1 LTLTRVLV
9 GLAALAL
16 AGTSLTWAA
25 DPVACVTEIRKG
37 RGQVQFKTAGASEW
51 TAPQPLQVLRE
62 GDQLRATAD
71 ARLVVLYHAGGAV
84 LTVTAAN
91 SPLTVGAP
99 PAGPSGQA
107 GAVAAGVAQFLVGK
121 QGPQTYRRAAS
132 RSIDGAEDA
141 VMLTPRE
148 TRLLP
153 GPVTFE
159 WEGPEQALYRL
170 RVSGPQGMLWEQDD
184 VPRRPVPYPAT
195 APRLVPGVQ
204 YAWELEAP
212 GRSAQRARFE
222 ILAEAEARRIR
233 EQLTALDGARGYSPG
248 TLRVM
253 KAVVL
258 YQADLYQEVRRE
270 LEPIAPGSDDPTV
283 HTLLGHVYQRVG
295 LSRLAALA
303 FDRARALTSGP

>member
-1 LTLTRVLV
+1 M
-9 GLAALAL
+9 
-16 AGTSLTWAA
+16 
-25 DPVACVTEIRKG
+25 
-37 RGQVQFKTAGASEW
+37 QVKTAGASAW

-132 RSIDGAEDA
+132 RSIDAAEDA
-141 VMLTPRE
+141 VMLAPRE
-148 TRLLP
+148 TRLMP

-170 RVSGPQGMLWEQDD
+170 RV
-184 VPRRPVPYPAT
+184 
-195 APRLVPGVQ
+195 
-204 YAWELEAP
+204 
-212 GRSAQRARFE
+212 
-222 ILAEAEARRIR
+222 
-233 EQLTALDGARGYSPG
+233 
-248 TLRVM
+248 
-253 KAVVL
+253 
-258 YQADLYQEVRRE
+258 
-270 LEPIAPGSDDPTV
+270 
-283 HTLLGHVYQRVG
+283 
-295 LSRLAALA
+295 
-303 FDRARALTSGP
+303 